1 MIIIEND
8 HLAPSLD
15 DSTSIYILEIF
26 RLVVQTRVNRNKS
39 EHIFSL
45 LLLLFFVICVLFCN
59 L

>member
-26 RLVVQTRVNRNKS
+26 RLVVQTRVNRTY
-39 EHIFSL
+39 
-45 LLLLFFVICVLFCN
+45 LLFVVVVVFRDMCFIL
-59 L
+59 